1 MEKYLLPNYKRL
13 CNLVVVYPN
22 NLNSLNGFKTDEKLL
37 LDKKRDDRSSIIIVY
52 YYYYY
57 INVYQRSISFR
68 SFCIFIITRF
78 AFSQQSGIFLAR
90 RSLLRSGNCS
100 LESNSYLYLDILHFL
115 DKFTSWHDIQ
125 NSNVKVTKCECLV
138 WDEFQNLDRN
148 RWNTTS
154 RVSLLSGERSR
165 RSVGGRKRERESA
178 CVQLKV
184 YTR

>member
-1 MEKYLLPNYKRL
+1 MEKYLLPNYKRF

-22 NLNSLNGFKTDEKLL
+22 NLNSLNVYLKRMKNYSLT
-37 LDKKRDDRSSIIIVY
+37 KKRDDRSSIIIV

-138 WDEFQNLDRN
+138 
-148 RWNTTS
+148 
-154 RVSLLSGERSR
+154 
-165 RSVGGRKRERESA
+165 GRISKP
-178 CVQLKV
+178 
-184 YTR
+184 